1 MYDICQKSNEIDV
14 SQVSHN
20 FRYLGADISTRNKLI
35 KDIKSQINK
44 DSAISSSLRDVIR
57 KNKHN
62 ISIDSKVR
70 IYKTGVRPIVS

>member
-44 DSAISSSLRDVIR
+44 DSVTSGSLRDVIR

>member
-20 FRYLGADISTRNKLI
+20 FRYLGADISSRNKLI

-44 DSAISSSLRDVIR
+44 DSVTSSSLRDVIR